1 SLRGFSASPV
11 TGVPQG
17 ISVFV
22 DGVRV
27 NEPAA
32 EEVSFEL
39 IPLADIERIEI
50 VRGPNA
56 IFGRNTLGGAIHILT
71 RRGGREPEASVQI
84 EGGSWEYQEARGV
97 ISGPL
102 GPLSGYLSLSEFSD
116 QGWRVRGA
124 GNGVRVFGKLGAGQ
138 EGAGATLQLDHRMRA
153 GALQNRLSAG
163 LEAMRSAVRLRV
175 HEEANPRFT
184 TSEDGKPLPR
194 LTSDLYDRQW
204 ASGGFVQEQA
214 RIVDGPFSGLAATAA
229 LRFDRI

>member
-1 SLRGFSASPV
+1 MCSSDLADEPVQLPPVRVLAPARLPGEPLPLGDIPASVQILSGEELRGTGAATLQDALVRLPGGTLTDEQGNRVQPSLTFRGFQASPV

-32 EEVSFEL
+32 EEVAFEL
-39 IPLADIERIEI
+39 IPLADIDRIEI
-50 VRGPNA
+50 VRGPDA

-124 GNGVRVFGKLGAGQ
+124 GNGVRAFGKLGIRRKRQVSGS
-138 EGAGATLQLDHRMRA
+138 R
-153 GALQNRLSAG
+153 
-163 LEAMRSAVRLRV
+163 
-175 HEEANPRFT
+175 
-184 TSEDGKPLPR
+184 LPR
-194 LTSDLYDRQW
+194 APNRS
-204 ASGGFVQEQA
+204 
-214 RIVDGPFSGLAATAA
+214 
-229 LRFDRI
+229 